1 MAENVP
7 VQHQMKGGLSLDIDP
22 GSVTGQKY
30 TAALNAQFISRL
42 GEETMPISPVIGNQ
56 LAFDMG
62 SVPAQNKVYLLGMQ
76 PNTTYVMRTL
86 RTDEVNQFVSDI
98 TINQPTLAL
107 IASFI
112 EGIFLSFGKQ
122 VDVTVQDGQ
131 IRFELLS
138 PAGYDYYIQSVGT
151 DVFSTLIIQEAIPQ
165 NYAGVLYG
173 IGSNDL
179 NTNLFVFS
187 TPQTNLPE
195 EFDILSVF
203 NSGGQIAIQI
213 SSVLPFV
220 SGDEVFVSGLPA
232 TSGANGY
239 WIVQTIGVD
248 SFVLLEST
256 FSTPFTGQGNVVI
269 NSRGVGEIGVATYD
283 INTDAWTYTRLLR
296 SIELG
301 FTTQR
306 QIECRG
312 EVKAIG
318 RALYFHQVK
327 YNPPRVFYYRGDFI
341 QDGALRFVSPVNR
354 YDYGNI
360 ADEIRNQANYLTGCL
375 EFLRQ
380 DVGGSL
386 TGGNKQY
393 FIRMVGERG
402 SLFTTDAHA
411 FTGLVATP
419 FQLVTSDPAS
429 ISGGSSAENSGKRN
443 FLRAYN
449 LRNDIY
455 NFIELGVLEW
465 FGDAVTASIVRR
477 EEISGPEIILE
488 HNGGETLTPIALAEV
503 FATQP
508 VIENIGSEVITDNR
522 LVYLDIDYRQDD
534 DFRDW
539 AQTITHRIFKEEI
552 STTGS
557 FNNFIEGGFL
567 TPENTVKFMGYTW
580 NETHRFGLRLYLKDG
595 GGVTQ
600 TYWIDDIKFD
610 ISPTN
615 ITIPNRRTGN
625 STAPNYDLNG
635 VSNGFGKE
643 VTFVPCVE
651 FDLNLGFLI
660 EGIPVRSLIEKIEF
674 MRVDLNESPSY
685 REILFSGYAIQ
696 GVRGYASA
704 LSPPG
709 PQGRIGQR
717 FDTETLPSGVIQDVR
732 FPFPFSAGRG
742 IFNNNIFST
751 PPGYNTAAS
760 NPQSNAP
767 LQGTSEASDGGV
779 SPNFGPMFISPYL
792 LFVISPDISI
802 GGRGAVDYVLGDKL
816 INYGRPAALFGNGIN
831 GNLYRDFELIGLGV
845 SPTGSTPVPPSEVVQ
860 DIFSSGLIPRN
871 SSSVLQNS
879 PASSTNPTVSM
890 RTFTYSQDNPSPSLA
905 DPPNPTFEFESCQ
918 AIILTDGIKNVDPLN
933 PTVSAIYNNTNEGV
947 YYVAYYRPR
956 AYDPNNPDV
965 SKFGNREETTYTTT
979 GNFVLIDSSTP
990 SNISVR
996 VFGGDTFVSRMPL
1009 KIWNHFDTVPG
1020 NPADFVNNNQA
1031 IGMTCQSYVNPLM
1044 RSVVSLDPAA
1054 MFPVQPLRDYDT
1066 WLSNFLLDQM
1076 YYDTSYSYHKAII
1089 SPGFG
1094 DTEDFEF
1101 KFPTLVI
1108 WSDNTPDGAFFD
1120 GYRNFPPLNRKEL
1133 PRDQGRIVHAEI
1145 LFDELFILQERAWKR
1160 AYFNSTALIDTDTSD
1175 QIALG
1180 NVGVMNRKETQM
1192 SSYGTRNKWS
1202 VIRGRMS
1209 SGNDCLYWMNT
1220 EYGVIVRYGSATGN
1234 ITVASGID
1242 QFFKENSNW
1251 IYENDTPAGGNGVSG
1266 VWNERFREARWFV
1279 RGYRKPDI
1287 EVWVPRTNY
1296 FVGQT
1301 ILGPASGF
1309 NTVTMKVCIKNNFS
1323 SSLNNPFTGV
1333 DRDEFWEDVSF
1344 SDRRYFNFY
1353 SIVYSEAKEAITT
1366 FLTPIPMIAM
1376 QWGADFLTQKYGAFA
1391 RKPVFIENKGLPE
1404 VWYDSDGSVLSED
1417 GYIEPVI
1424 NWMPDVTKHFYA
1436 LYVNS
1441 QFAPD
1446 RVEFF
1451 TPNQES
1457 YLLQSDFEARENMW
1471 VAPIKNDI
1479 LTAINGTPDEDTSQ
1493 LYGRFIKVRLYFNA
1507 GKNQFI
1513 RDIRVRLKVNSRY
1526 LQT

>member
-22 GSVTGQKY
+22 GSVTNQKY

-86 RTDEVNQFVSDI
+86 KTDQINQFVSDI

-138 PAGYDYYIQSVGT
+138 PAGYDYYIQSVQITGVS
-151 DVFSTLIIQEAIPQ
+151 VFSTLIIQEAIPQ

-256 FSTPFTGQGNVVI
+256 FSSPFTGQGSVVI

-312 EVKAIG
+312 EIKAIG

-419 FQLVTSDPAS
+419 FQLVTLDPAS

-443 FLRAYN
+443 FLRAFN

-465 FGDAVTASIVRR
+465 FGDSVTASIVRR

-539 AQTITHRIFKEEI
+539 AQTITHRIFKEAI
-552 STTGS
+552 QSTTGS
-557 FNNFIEGGFL
+557 YNDFLEGGFL
-567 TPENTVKFMGYTW
+567 TAANTVKYMGYTW

-615 ITIPNRRTGN
+615 ITVPNRRTGN

-635 VSNGFGKE
+635 LNNGLGAS

-651 FDLNLGFLI
+651 FDLDLSYLI
-660 EGIPVRSLIEKIEF
+660 DGVPIRSLVEKIEF
-674 MRVDLNESPSY
+674 MRVDLNDSPSL
-685 REILFSGYAIQ
+685 REILFSGYAVQ
-696 GVRGYASA
+696 GDDGFSSSGSNRFGY
-704 LSPPG
+704 PNP
-709 PQGRIGQR
+709 
-717 FDTETLPSGVIQDVR
+717 TETLPSGQQLKIYGPAK
-732 FPFPFSAGRG
+732 FFSGRG
-742 IFNNNIFST
+742 LFPNPNSVG
-751 PPGYNTAAS
+751 GYNTAAAS
-760 NPQSNAP
+760 SGSAASIPN
-767 LQGTSEASDGGV
+767 GTSTATLGNDTY
-779 SPNFGPMFISPYL
+779 FAFIL
-792 LFVISPDISI
+792 SPDICI
-802 GGRGAVDYVLGDKL
+802 GGRSAAEFVPGDKL
-816 INYGRPAALFGNGIN
+816 INYGRPLASFSNDIN
-831 GNLYRDFELIGLGV
+831 DNLYRDFELLGLGV
-845 SPTGSTPVPPSEVVQ
+845 SVGGLTPVPPSEFVHNIEDTAV
-860 DIFSSGLIPRN
+860 LPR
-871 SSSVLQNS
+871 SSSVSLRTP
-879 PASSTNPTVSM
+879 PASSVTLPFVTMRSFAFSSAVS
-890 RTFTYSQDNPSPSLA
+890 SLSGVVV
-905 DPPNPTFEFESCQ
+905 PTFEFEACQ
-918 AIILTDGIKNVDPLN
+918 AITLSTSFAVPDNTALPF
-933 PTVSAIYNNTNEGV
+933 PFATYNNTNEGV

-956 AYDPNNPDV
+956 AYDPTNPDA

-979 GNFVLIDSSTP
+979 GNFILVDSGTP
-990 SNISVR
+990 LSVTAR
-996 VFGGDTFVSRMPL
+996 VFGGDTFVSRMQF
-1009 KIWNHFDTVPG
+1009 KAWNHLDQ
-1020 NPADFVNNNQA
+1020 NPANPTDFQGANQA
-1031 IGMTCQSYVNPLM
+1031 LGMVCQSYVNPLM
-1044 RSVVSLDPAA
+1044 RSVVDLDPAA
-1054 MFPVQPLRDYDT
+1054 MFPPRPFKDYDV

-1076 YYDTSYSYHKAII
+1076 YYDTSYSYHKAIV

-1120 GYRNFPPLNRKEL
+1120 GYRNFPPANQKEL

-1287 EVWVPRTNY
+1287 EVWAPRTNY

-1309 NTVTMKVCIKNNFS
+1309 STVTMKICIKNNFS

-1333 DRDEFWEDVSF
+1333 DSDEFWEDVSL

-1366 FLTPIPMIAM
+1366 FLTPVPMIAM

>member
-1 MAENVP
+1 
-7 VQHQMKGGLSLDIDP
+7 
-22 GSVTGQKY
+22 
-30 TAALNAQFISRL
+30 
-42 GEETMPISPVIGNQ
+42 
-56 LAFDMG
+56 
-62 SVPAQNKVYLLGMQ
+62 
-76 PNTTYVMRTL
+76 
-86 RTDEVNQFVSDI
+86 
-98 TINQPTLAL
+98 
-107 IASFI
+107 
-112 EGIFLSFGKQ
+112 
-122 VDVTVQDGQ
+122 
-131 IRFELLS
+131 
-138 PAGYDYYIQSVGT
+138 
-151 DVFSTLIIQEAIPQ
+151 
-165 NYAGVLYG
+165 
-173 IGSNDL
+173 
-179 NTNLFVFS
+179 
-187 TPQTNLPE
+187 
-195 EFDILSVF
+195 
-203 NSGGQIAIQI
+203 
-213 SSVLPFV
+213 
-220 SGDEVFVSGLPA
+220 
-232 TSGANGY
+232 
-239 WIVQTIGVD
+239 
-248 SFVLLEST
+248 
-256 FSTPFTGQGNVVI
+256 
-269 NSRGVGEIGVATYD
+269 
-283 INTDAWTYTRLLR
+283 
-296 SIELG
+296 
-301 FTTQR
+301 
-306 QIECRG
+306 
-312 EVKAIG
+312 
-318 RALYFHQVK
+318 
-327 YNPPRVFYYRGDFI
+327 VFYYRGDFI

-402 SLFTTDAHA
+402 SIFTTDAHA
-411 FTGLVATP
+411 FTGLVSAP
-419 FQLVTSDPAS
+419 VFNATSDPAS
-429 ISGGSSAENSGKRN
+429 ISGVISATSSGKRN

-455 NFIELGVLEW
+455 SFIELGVLEW

-477 EEISGPEIILE
+477 EEISSPEIILE
-488 HNGGETLTPIALAEV
+488 HNGSETLTPIALAEV

-508 VIENIGSEVITDNR
+508 IIENIGSEAITDNR

-534 DFRDW
+534 DFSDW
-539 AQTITHRIFKEEI
+539 AKTITHRIFKEPI

-557 FNNFIEGGFL
+557 YNSFKEGGFQ
-567 TPENTVKFMGYTW
+567 TAENVVKYMGYTW
-580 NETHRFGLRLYLKDG
+580 NETHRFGIRLCLRNG

-615 ITIPNRRTGN
+615 ITLPNRRTG
-625 STAPNYDLNG
+625 APPNYDLNG
-635 VSNGFGKE
+635 VSNGFGAD
-643 VTFVPCVE
+643 VTFVPAVE
-651 FDLNLGFLI
+651 FGLDLGYLI
-660 EGIPVRSLIEKIEF
+660 DGIPVRDLVEKVEF
-674 MRVDLNESPSY
+674 MRVDLNDSPSY
-685 REILFSGYAIQ
+685 REILFSGYAVQ
-696 GVRGYASA
+696 SYSNSFRQA
-704 LSPPG
+704 
-709 PQGRIGQR
+709 
-717 FDTETLPSGVIQDVR
+717 LPSTSSIGLPFTSVQNNQIPVGEGYR
-732 FPFPFSAGRG
+732 FPFPFFSGRG
-742 IFNNNIFST
+742 AFPNAQSSFNPTGDDN
-751 PPGYNTAAS
+751 YNTAGLNQSSFAS
-760 NPQSNAP
+760 
-767 LQGTSEASDGGV
+767 LQGSSTATIPLPNQPGV
-779 SPNFGPMFISPYL
+779 NNFELVTYAMFVL
-792 LFVISPDISI
+792 SPDIMI
-802 GGRGAVDYVLGDKL
+802 GGRGSVQYIGGDRL
-816 INYGRPAALFGNGIN
+816 INYGRPAALFSNGIN
-831 GNLYRDFELIGLGV
+831 GDFYRDFELIGLGV
-845 SPTGSTPVPPSEVVQ
+845 KPDNGVPGPVPTTEFIHDLVDSAIVGRQSSALLSGASVFPTDILMHSLAYSAVSSGGGAFVSPTFQFEASQAVSLDTSIARPLGQSA
-860 DIFSSGLIPRN
+860 N
-871 SSSVLQNS
+871 
-879 PASSTNPTVSM
+879 PA
-890 RTFTYSQDNPSPSLA
+890 
-905 DPPNPTFEFESCQ
+905 E
-918 AIILTDGIKNVDPLN
+918 
-933 PTVSAIYNNTNEGV
+933 YNNTNEGV

-956 AYDPNNPDV
+956 SYDPNNPDA
-965 SKFGNREETTYTTT
+965 SKFGNRELTSYTTT
-979 GNFVLIDSSTP
+979 GNFVLIDSSSPQTFA
-990 SNISVR
+990 SK
-996 VFGGDTFVSRMPL
+996 VFGGDTFVARTPL
-1009 KIWNHFDTVPG
+1009 KAWNHLDTIPG
-1020 NPADFVNNNQA
+1020 NPPDFTDYSQA
-1031 IGMTCQSYVNPLM
+1031 IGMVCQSYVNPLM
-1044 RSVVSLDPAA
+1044 RSVVDTDPAA
-1054 MFPVQPLRDYDT
+1054 MFPPKPLRDYDT

-1279 RGYRKPDI
+1279 RGYRKPDFDF
-1287 EVWVPRTNY
+1287 WAPRTNY

-1309 NTVTMKVCIKNNFS
+1309 STVTMKICIKNNFS
-1323 SSLNNPFTGV
+1323 SSLNNPFTGA
-1333 DRDEFWEDVSF
+1333 DKDEFWEDVSL

-1353 SIVYSEAKEAITT
+1353 SVVYSEAKEAITT

-1376 QWGADFLTQKYGAFA
+1376 QWGADFLTQKYGAFV

-1436 LYVNS
+1436 LYINS

-1451 TPNQES
+1451 TPGQES

>member
-7 VQHQMKGGLSLDIDP
+7 VQHQLKGGLSLDVDP

-42 GEETMPISPVIGNQ
+42 GEGTMPVSPVIGNR

-62 SVPAQNKVYLLGMQ
+62 SVSAQNKVYLLGMQ
-76 PNTTYVMRTL
+76 PNMTYVMRTL
-86 RTDEVNQFVSDI
+86 RSDSVTQLVSDI
-98 TINQPTLAL
+98 TINQPSLSA
-107 IASFI
+107 IASFV
-112 EGIFLSFGKQ
+112 EGIFLSFGRQ
-122 VDVTVQDGQ
+122 VSVTVQDGQ
-131 IRFELLS
+131 IRFELTS
-138 PAGYDYYIQSVGT
+138 PAGYDYHIQSVGA

-179 NTNLFVFS
+179 NTDLFIFS

-203 NSGGQIAIQI
+203 NSAGQIGIQM
-213 SSVLPFV
+213 SSALPFV
-220 SGDEVFVSGLPA
+220 SGDEVFISGLPA

-239 WIVQTIGVD
+239 WIVQAIGTD
-248 SFVLLEST
+248 SFILLEST
-256 FSTPFTGQGNVVI
+256 FTAPFTNQGKVVI
-269 NSRGVGEIGVATYD
+269 NKRGVGEIGVATYD
-283 INTDAWTYTRLLR
+283 IDTDAWTYTRLLR

-360 ADEIRNQANYLTGCL
+360 ADEVRNQANYLTGCL
-375 EFLRQ
+375 EFLKQ
-380 DVGGSL
+380 DFGGSL
-386 TGGNKQY
+386 TAGNRQY
-393 FIRMVGERG
+393 FIRMVGDDG
-402 SLFTTDAHA
+402 VLFVTDAHA
-411 FTGLVATP
+411 FTGLVSTP
-419 FQLVTSDPAS
+419 VNNTSSNVTG
-429 ISGGSSAENSGKRN
+429 ISGGLSSTNSGRRN
-443 FLRAYN
+443 SLRAYN

-455 NFIELGVLEW
+455 KYVELGVLEW
-465 FGDAVTASIVRR
+465 KGDAVQAGVVRR
-477 EEISGPEIILE
+477 EELSSNEIILE
-488 HNGGETLTPIALAEV
+488 HNGSEDITPIALAEI
-503 FATQP
+503 FSTQP
-508 VIENIGSEVITDNR
+508 VIENIGSEVIVDNR
-522 LVYLDIDYRQDD
+522 LVYCDIDYRKDN
-534 DFRDW
+534 DFREW
-539 AQTITHRIFKEEI
+539 AQTITHKIVKEAI
-552 STTGS
+552 DTTGAFNS
-557 FNNFIEGGFL
+557 FLDGGYL
-567 TPENTVKFMGYTW
+567 TAENTVRFMGYTW
-580 NETHRFGLRLYLKDG
+580 YETHRFGVRLYLKDG
-595 GGVTQ
+595 GVTP
-600 TYWIDDIKFD
+600 TYWVDDIKFD

-615 ITIPNRRTGN
+615 ITVPNRRTG
-625 STAPNYDLNG
+625 APPNYDLNG
-635 VSNGFGKE
+635 LSAGFGNS
-643 VTFVPCVE
+643 VTYVPCVE
-651 FDLNLGFLI
+651 FDLDLGYLVDGVPIRNL
-660 EGIPVRSLIEKIEF
+660 VDKIEF
-674 MRVDLNESPSY
+674 MRVDLNDKAEF
-685 REILFSGYAIQ
+685 REILFSGYAVQSAYGFADDGTRRLGFGSGTHQLPNGTYQ
-696 GVRGYASA
+696 GIVW
-704 LSPPG
+704 
-709 PQGRIGQR
+709 
-717 FDTETLPSGVIQDVR
+717 
-732 FPFPFSAGRG
+732 PFPFFSGRG
-742 IFNNNIFST
+742 WFNNNPFSVN
-751 PPGYNTAAS
+751 GWNTAANS
-760 NPQSNAP
+760 ASSAAP
-767 LQGTSEASDGGV
+767 TQGVASATSTWRT
-779 SPNFGPMFISPYL
+779 NFLFIL
-792 LFVISPDISI
+792 SPDISI
-802 GGRGAVDYVLGDKL
+802 GGGGVKFVPGDKL
-816 INYGRPAALFGNGIN
+816 INYGRPAGLQSRSFGQNI
-831 GNLYRDFELIGLGV
+831 YRDFELIGLGV
-845 SPTGSTPVPPSEVVQ
+845 KPNGIPSGPVPPTPFIHDIYDSGFAGRASECTI
-860 DIFSSGLIPRN
+860 DTPPGSLPDN
-871 SSSVLQNS
+871 
-879 PASSTNPTVSM
+879 TVSM
-890 RTFTYSQDNPSPSLA
+890 RTYAYSRVGAPLSDVVV
-905 DPPNPTFEFESCQ
+905 PTFEFEACE
-918 AIILTDGIKNVDPLN
+918 
-933 PTVSAIYNNTNEGV
+933 TVSLVRSLYHPLAPGPLVAPADYNNTNEGV
-947 YYVAYYRPR
+947 YYVAYYRERP
-956 AYDPNNPDV
+956 YDPNNPDN
-965 SKFGNREETTYTTT
+965 SKFGKREESVYTTT
-979 GNFVLIDSSTP
+979 GSFLLIDSST
-990 SNISVR
+990 SLTVSAR
-996 VFGGDTFVSRMPL
+996 VFGGDTFVTRFQF
-1009 KIWNHFDTVPG
+1009 KAWNHLPQDPSNPTDFAG
-1020 NPADFVNNNQA
+1020 NNVG
-1031 IGMTCQSYVNPLM
+1031 IGMVCQSYVNPLM
-1044 RSVVSLDPAA
+1044 RAYEPQDPG
-1054 MFPVQPLRDYDT
+1054 MLFPVSTNGGYAQ
-1066 WLSNFLLDQM
+1066 WLSGTSLDQM
-1076 YYDTSYSYHKAII
+1076 YYDTSYSYHKAIT
-1089 SPGFG
+1089 SPGYG

-1108 WSDNTPDGAFFD
+1108 WSDNTPDGSFFD

-1133 PRDQGRIVHAEI
+1133 PREQGRIVHAEI

-1175 QIALG
+1175 QIAMG

-1202 VIRGRMS
+1202 VIRGRMLN
-1209 SGNDCLYWMNT
+1209 GNDCLYWMNT
-1220 EYGVIVRYGSATGN
+1220 EYGVIVRYGASTGN

-1287 EVWVPRTNY
+1287 KAWAPRTNY

-1309 NTVTMKVCIKNNFS
+1309 NTVTMKICIKNHFS
-1323 SSLNNPFTGV
+1323 SFLNNPFIGA
-1333 DRDEFWEDVSF
+1333 DKDEFWEDVSF

-1376 QWGADFLTQKYGAFA
+1376 QWGADFLTQKYGAFP
-1391 RKPVFIENKGLPE
+1391 RKPVFIENKGLPQ

-1441 QFAPD
+1441 EFAPD

-1513 RDIRVRLKVNSRY
+1513 RDIRVRLKVNTRY